1 MHFLVQA
8 IQRQNRNK
16 NRWHLL
22 QDMIHEMATLTY
34 FDLDKD
40 ALLEC
45 VPEAVL
51 HRCQMIGM
59 DIYSLCNLRKI
70 VGGCDNVHV
79 IATYLRQYVQANG
92 LTMLPVESFQ
102 ELLDF
107 GTGQPHMIAL
117 FQELDSILPFHDD
130 KIEYHGLGLTEETF
144 QYLMNVKGL
153 RERFIRDFTPLTGR
167 TRSARSAPFFKTM
180 LQIPEVM
187 AIVETEMTEQQWRN
201 MFNAHCFSAMRDLID
216 KGITFEQPSPLKMAD
231 YAGQPFEN
239 LEHDLMKRQQGR
251 IKICSCR
258 RHVCPNIQK
267 CTHEMIDV
275 ILRMQNVD
283 LNASYLVLKQ
293 ILQSGHPRAVE
304 CVLTRLT
311 VAHDGHNRT
320 HMIKNAF
327 RALADIRNYDAF
339 HQLLTRVANGEYD
352 SCAGRKALSVLL
364 VHRPSDPEVYPLV
377 KMASEV
383 HLQRRTIGPSHF
395 HNKIS
400 LRLCSTSEADD
411 DNDDAPDHQNYSV
424 CFHSSASVQENTAFG
439 GFYFKADMTI
449 EHVPDI
455 YAKSIELGNRTVA
468 FAEYMEETYS
478 LQPSNEEVCSLCR
491 GTEEDLEL
499 VRRFAND
506 VYMSPTCAEVTRI
519 TIDKFAKPKSVAL
532 YEHLFYDFLY
542 CDPQHYKVQQKS
554 LNYAIE
560 KGVIHRASCRF
571 EHAGLYR
578 ARAFEI
584 SQIFWPR
591 GPESFGS
598 TSEPVTVIFP
608 HSYNVD
614 HLHGL
619 IEEFTYHHPPHV
631 VKTWIGCAF
640 VHYCKTGAID
650 FVAYLYKRFPHR
662 CNVNRR
668 KIYLADN
675 LFAFALHLGW
685 IKSPYVIQEKQ
696 ALLLKDSE
704 SSSRY
709 SAAQPRLTYPVS
721 LFAHRR

>member
-8 IQRQNRNK
+8 IQRRNRNK

-51 HRCQMIGM
+51 HRCQMVGM

-70 VGGCDNVHV
+70 VGGCNDVHV

-187 AIVETEMTEQQWRN
+187 ATVETEMTEQQWKN
-201 MFNAHCFSAMRDLID
+201 MFNAHCFSAMLDLID
-216 KGITFEQPSPLKMAD
+216 KGITLEQPSPLRIED
-231 YAGQPFEN
+231 YAGQPFER
-239 LEHDLMKRQQGR
+239 LERDVSQRQRNR

-258 RHVCPNIQK
+258 SHVCPNMQK

-275 ILRMQNVD
+275 ILRMPTVE
-283 LNASYLVLKQ
+283 LSASYLALKQ
-293 ILQSGHPRAVE
+293 ILQSDHPRAVE

-311 VAHDGHNRT
+311 FTNT
-320 HMIKNAF
+320 TSSTF
-327 RALADIRNYDAF
+327 RALADTRHYDAF
-339 HQLLTRVANGEYD
+339 EQLLTRAANGEFE
-352 SCAGRKALSVLL
+352 SCSGRGALNALL
-364 VHRPSDPEVYPLV
+364 MHRPSAPEVYPLV
-377 KMASEV
+377 KMACEI
-383 HLQRRTIGPSHF
+383 HLQLRTVIPTYAHMV
-395 HNKIS
+395 S
-400 LRLCSTSEADD
+400 LRFCTRSQIDD
-411 DNDDAPDHQNYSV
+411 DNEDNPDRTSFRVGYVIDDSRK
-424 CFHSSASVQENTAFG
+424 ENTAFA
-439 GFYFKADMTI
+439 GFYFKAEMPMQ
-449 EHVPDI
+449 HVPDM

-468 FAEYMEETYS
+468 FAEYMKETYS
-478 LQPSNEEVCSLCR
+478 LQPSNEEVCGLCR

-499 VRRFAND
+499 VRRFASD
-506 VYMSPTCAEVTRI
+506 VYMSHTCAEVTRI
-519 TIDKFAKPKSVAL
+519 TIDKFAKPNSVEL
-532 YEHLFYDFLY
+532 YEHRIYDFLY
-542 CDPQHYKVQQKS
+542 CDPQHCKVQRQS
-554 LNYAIE
+554 LDYAIE
-560 KGVIHRASCRF
+560 KGVINRASCRF
-571 EHAGLYR
+571 EHCGLYR
-578 ARAFEI
+578 ARAFEF

-591 GPESFGS
+591 GPESLGS
-598 TSEPVTVIFP
+598 TSKPVMDIYP
-608 HSYNVD
+608 ERYNVD
-614 HLHGL
+614 HLHEL
-619 IEEFTYHHPPHV
+619 IEEFTYHHPLHV

-640 VHYCKTGAID
+640 VDYCKTGAID
-650 FVAYLYKRFPHR
+650 CVAYLYKRFPHM

-675 LFAFALHLGW
+675 LFAFALHVGW

-696 ALLLKDSE
+696 VLLIKDSE

-709 SAAQPRLTYPVS
+709 SAAQPRCTYPVS